1 MGVGGGVEVGVCVW
15 GEEWRWECMGV
26 GKHGI
31 FWTQVEGVHVEVQ
44 KLVCVFKGEEHI
56 LYVYIEMQCV
66 CVRGVHV

>member
-1 MGVGGGVEVGVCVW
+1 
-15 GEEWRWECMGV
+15 MGV